1 MADLLETPSRLLK
14 RVQQYEDI
22 DLPSLPS
29 ISHDVDGD
37 QTTDYPDPDDSVT
50 SGNEV
55 RSLQLVLALTDRNGP
70 RRRSVDRFRRHP

>member
-14 RVQQYEDI
+14 RVQQYEDM

-29 ISHDVDGD
+29 ITHDVDYD
-37 QTTDYPDPDDSVT
+37 QTTEYPDPDDSLT

-55 RSLQLVLALTDRNGP
+55 RLTA
-70 RRRSVDRFRRHP
+70 

>member
-14 RVQQYEDI
+14 RVQQYEDM

-29 ISHDVDGD
+29 ISHDVDCD
-37 QTTDYPDPDDSVT
+37 QTTEYPDPDDDSVT

-55 RSLQLVLALTDRNGP
+55 RLVL
-70 RRRSVDRFRRHP
+70 